1 MLIVYI
7 HVLIALYIG
16 NFLFEHAQK
25 KKVLPV
31 FVCPYPMQE
40 FSIEMDQN
48 LQSRFM
54 VVQLTCNE
62 DRNKFHSITTVINTE
77 GKKVEKKDD
86 FIPFSKK
93 RLRKPVLQ
101 L

>member
-1 MLIVYI
+1 
-7 HVLIALYIG
+7 
-16 NFLFEHAQK
+16 
-25 KKVLPV
+25 
-31 FVCPYPMQE
+31 
-40 FSIEMDQN
+40 
-48 LQSRFM
+48 M

-62 DRNKFHSITTVINTE
+62 DRNQFHSITTVINTE
-77 GKKVEKKDD
+77 GKKVEKKDN